1 MIPIFLLFRSGK
13 YSSIRFA
20 AMTIWAFSSEESF
33 SEFKIS
39 AEVSLLPSLWL
50 LLLPQET
57 IPMRRNKNVFLNN
70 LLIIGTVLN
79 FEFFIAKR
87 LISTKKYK
95 SSISAPIIKIAIAAI
110 AIGVIMM
117 LVSFATGV
125 GLQVKIREK
134 IAAFNGHIL
143 IQNYDNN
150 SSQVSLMPVS
160 LEQDFYPEFQ
170 SVEGI
175 SHVQAVAA
183 KAGIIRTETD
193 FEGIIVKG
201 VGGDFKWENFEDFLV
216 QGALPDFSDN
226 LNEDILISEY
236 LAKRMGFGVGD
247 KVITFFL
254 REDVNKSPLLRA
266 FNVRGIYSS
275 GFQEFDELYLL
286 ADIRHI
292 QRLNNWEKNEV
303 GGFEVF
309 IEDFN
314 QLDQK
319 GGEVYDNTSSLLD
332 TQTIRQKY
340 YSIFEW
346 LSLFDFN
353 IALIIGIMILVAG
366 INMITALL
374 VLILERTQMIGILK
388 ALGEGNWSI
397 RKIFLYNAAYLI
409 GLGLFWGNLIGL
421 GLLFI
426 QKYFKLF
433 PLNPETYYVTEVPVY
448 IGWEYILAVN
458 IGTLV
463 LCFLMLLIPS
473 IVITRI
479 SPVKAMKFD

>member
-1 MIPIFLLFRSGK
+1 M
-13 YSSIRFA
+13 
-20 AMTIWAFSSEESF
+20 
-33 SEFKIS
+33 
-39 AEVSLLPSLWL
+39 
-50 LLLPQET
+50 
-57 IPMRRNKNVFLNN
+57 
-70 LLIIGTVLN
+70 N

-117 LVSFATGV
+117 LVSFATGM
-125 GLQVKIREK
+125 GLQEKIREK

-143 IQNYDNN
+143 IESYDNN
-150 SSQVSLMPVS
+150 SSQVSLMPIS
-160 LEQDFYPEFQ
+160 LNQDFYPDFKNV
-170 SVEGI
+170 SGI
-175 SHVQAVAA
+175 SHVQAVAT

-193 FEGIIVKG
+193 FEGVIVKG
-201 VGGDFKWENFEDFLV
+201 VGADYKWANFENFLEE
-216 QGALPDFSDN
+216 GELPDFEGS
-226 LNEDILISEY
+226 LNEDVLISRY
-236 LAKRMGFGVGD
+236 QANRLGLKIGD
-247 KVITFFL
+247 KVITYFP
-254 REDVNKSPLLRA
+254 REGFDKTPLLRA
-266 FNVRGIYSS
+266 FVVKGIFNS
-275 GFQEFDELYLL
+275 GFQEFDELYML

-292 QRLNNWEKNEV
+292 QRLNSWEKDQV

-309 IEDFN
+309 IDDFD

-319 GGEVYDNTSSLLD
+319 GAEVYDNTSSFLD
-332 TQTIRQKY
+332 TRTIKQKY

-388 ALGEGNWSI
+388 ALGGGDWSI

-409 GLGLFWGNLIGL
+409 VLGLFWGNLIGL

-433 PLNPETYYVTEVPVY
+433 PLNPQTYYVTEVPVY

-458 IGTLV
+458 MGTLI
-463 LCFLMLLIPS
+463 LCILMLLIPS
-473 IVITRI
+473 IIISKI